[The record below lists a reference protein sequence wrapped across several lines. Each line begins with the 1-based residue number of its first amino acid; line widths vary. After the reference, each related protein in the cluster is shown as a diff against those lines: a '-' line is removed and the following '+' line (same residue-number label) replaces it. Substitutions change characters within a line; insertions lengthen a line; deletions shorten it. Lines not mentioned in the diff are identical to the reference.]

1 MNSAAGSAAKD
12 RRPHPID
19 VYVGNRLRLVR
30 KMHNVSQEKLAE
42 ILGITFQQVQKY
54 ENGTNRISASRLHQA
69 AHALDVPV
77 SFFFPEPVAEGSQRD
92 TQGAAGVMG
101 FLSSAEGMELNRAFA
116 QIEDPRMRRGVLEL
130 IRSIAVT
137 TR

>member
-1 MNSAAGSAAKD
+1 MNFAAGPVAKD

-42 ILGITFQQVQKY
+42 NLGVTFQQVQKY

-69 AHALDVPV
+69 AQVLDVPV
-77 SFFFPEPVAEGSQRD
+77 SFFFPEPASEGSQRD
-92 TQGAAGVMG
+92 TQEATGVMD

-116 QIEDPRMRRGVLEL
+116 GIKDPRMRRRVLEL

-137 TR
+137 PG